1 MPWINTIRTL
11 YLAFYSKHAYIR
23 AAREW
28 KGIGYGYLFVMILL
42 STLCIGIWVHTW
54 TNVAIGQ
61 IEKLIL
67 PQLPTMT
74 FKEGHLSID
83 KDLPYVMTVNGNTI
97 VRFDKTDA
105 PSADPADFA
114 PVVLGETGC
123 ATYIRGRGLVKQ
135 LTYEKMHRGGWIQEW
150 IYKKIFSAV
159 IEPLGIAKYIAFLKN
174 WFGLIVAAVLL
185 PIHFGFV
192 ATQTLLLA
200 LIGRLFTSTMSFI
213 LSYSKLV
220 RVSVVAVTPGVVLG
234 TILIVTNQ
242 FFPLWLGIYSVMA
255 ACYLFYGVYSNK
267 HADDHIFA
275 GMPMD
280 DGYPET
286 TEFDADAY

>member
-11 YLAFYSKHAYIR
+11 YLAFYSKHTYIR

-54 TNVAIGQ
+54 TNAAIGQ

-74 FKEGHLSID
+74 FKEGNLTID
-83 KDLPYVMTVNGNTI
+83 KELPYVISVSGKNI

-105 PSADPADFA
+105 QSADPADFA
-114 PVVLGETGC
+114 PLVMGETGC
-123 ATYIRGRGLVKQ
+123 AHYVSGRGLVK
-135 LTYEKMHRGGWIQEW
+135 EW

-159 IEPLGIAKYIAFLKN
+159 IEPLGIAKYVAFLKT
-174 WFGLIVAAVLL
+174 WLGLIVAAVLL
-185 PIHFGFV
+185 PIHFAFV
-192 ATQTLLLA
+192 ASQTLLMG
-200 LIGRLFTSTMSFI
+200 LIGRIFTSTMSFF

-234 TILIVTNQ
+234 TILIVSNQ
-242 FFPLWLGIYSVMA
+242 FFPLWLGIYSVMCA
-255 ACYLFYGVYSNK
+255 VYLFYGVYSNK

-286 TEFDADAY
+286 TEFDADAH

>member
-11 YLAFYSKHAYIR
+11 YLAFYSKHTYIR

-28 KGIGYGYLFVMILL
+28 KGVGYGYLFVMIFL
-42 STLCIGIWVHTW
+42 STMCIGIWVHTW

-74 FKEGHLSID
+74 FKEGHLTID
-83 KDLPYVMTVNGNTI
+83 KELPYVIAVSGKNI
-97 VRFDKTDA
+97 VRFDKTDVQ
-105 PSADPADFA
+105 PDDPADFA
-114 PVVLGETGC
+114 PLIVGETGC
-123 ATYIRGRGLVKQ
+123 AHYVRGHGLV
-135 LTYEKMHRGGWIQEW
+135 REW
-150 IYKKIFSAV
+150 IYKKIFSAI
-159 IEPLGIAKYIAFLKN
+159 IEPFGIAKYIAFLKT
-174 WFGLIVAAVLL
+174 WFGLIVTAVLL

-192 ATQTLLLA
+192 ATQTLLLG
-200 LIGRLFTSTMSFI
+200 LIGRVFTGTMNFI

-220 RVSVVAVTPGVVLG
+220 RISVVAVTPGVVLG

-255 ACYLFYGVYSNK
+255 AVYLFYGVYSNK

-280 DGYPET
+280 EGYPET
-286 TEFDADAY
+286 TEFDADTY

>member
-11 YLAFYSKHAYIR
+11 YLAFYSKHTYIR

-28 KGIGYGYLFVMILL
+28 KGIGYGYLFVLIFL

-67 PQLPTMT
+67 PQLPRMT
-74 FKEGHLSID
+74 YSEGHLTID
-83 KDLPYVMTVNGNTI
+83 KELPYVISVNGKNI

-105 PSADPADFA
+105 QPADREDFA
-114 PVVLGETGC
+114 PLVVGETGC
-123 ATYIRGRGLVKQ
+123 AHYVFGHGLVREWVYAKAGGQ
-135 LTYEKMHRGGWIQEW
+135 GWITEW
-150 IYKKIFSAV
+150 IYKKILSAV
-159 IEPLGIAKYIAFLKN
+159 IEPLGIAKYIAFLKT
-174 WFGLIVAAVLL
+174 WLGLIVTAVLL

-192 ATQTLLLA
+192 ACQTLLLG
-200 LIGRLFTSTMSFI
+200 LIGRLFTSTMSFY

-234 TILIVTNQ
+234 TILIITNQ
-242 FFPLWLGIYSVMA
+242 FFPLWLGIYSVMCA
-255 ACYLFYGVYSNK
+255 VYLFYGVYSNK

-275 GMPMD
+275 EMPMD

-286 TEFDADAY
+286 TEFDADTY

>member
-28 KGIGYGYLFVMILL
+28 KGIGYGYLFVMILV

-74 FKEGHLSID
+74 FKEGHLTID
-83 KDLPYVMTVNGNTI
+83 KELPYVITVNGINA

-105 PSADPADFA
+105 QPADDADFV
-114 PVVLGETGC
+114 PLVVGETGC
-123 ATYIRGRGLVKQ
+123 ANYVRGHGLVK
-135 LTYEKMHRGGWIQEW
+135 EW
-150 IYKKIFSAV
+150 IYKKIFSAI
-159 IEPLGIAKYIAFLKN
+159 IEPLGIAKYIAFIKTWL
-174 WFGLIVAAVLL
+174 GLIVAGVLL
-185 PIHFGFV
+185 PLHFAFV
-192 ATQTLLLA
+192 ASQTLLMG

-213 LSYSKLV
+213 MSYSKLV
-220 RVSVVAVTPGVVLG
+220 RISVVAATPGVVLG
-234 TILIVTNQ
+234 TILIISNQ
-242 FFPLWLGIYSVMA
+242 FFTLWLGIYSIMA
-255 ACYLFYGVYSNK
+255 VVYLFYGVYSNK

-275 GMPMD
+275 QTPMD
-280 DGYPET
+280 EGYPET
-286 TEFDADAY
+286 TEFDADVY